1 MGGEQSQ
8 NARPKLKPGT
18 STPTLVK
25 IANKLQTWG
34 WTKRRESGDETPFC
48 TKTGCQWK

>member
-1 MGGEQSQ
+1 MGGEKSK
-8 NARPKLKPGT
+8 NARPKPKLGT

-25 IANKLQTWG
+25 IANMG
-34 WTKRRESGDETPFC
+34 MNKRRESGDETPFC